1 MHWVTMCMCS
11 FPVSLFPN
19 QSFNFHLL
27 VACCQQ
33 IIIIKNR
40 KLFLV
45 GVLKWDGFKY
55 DFPNRKER
63 KLPKKPRDVS
73 AKRDQNF
80 HRTLPLPQQQGTKKV
95 CEMGS
100 GTWLQPWVW
109 QNHFKIRNLQI
120 HDGYI
125 KGSLLVDVWE
135 LKLTFT
141 RKNKGLWIKKVFKEW
156 EVSSP
161 SKFDAFADTMA
172 DTLGRKGGG
181 GGGLGNSQQG

>member
-1 MHWVTMCMCS
+1 MPWVTMCMCS
-11 FPVSLFPN
+11 FPISLFPN
-19 QSFNFHLL
+19 QSFNVHLL

-40 KLFLV
+40 KFSFV

-55 DFPNRKER
+55 DFLKRKER
-63 KLPKKPRDVS
+63 KLPKKRINVW
-73 AKRDQNF
+73 AKRDENP
-80 HRTLPLPQQQGTKKV
+80 HRTIPLPQQQGTKKV

-100 GTWLQPWVW
+100 GTWFRLWVG

-125 KGSLLVDVWE
+125 KGSLLVHILE

-141 RKNKGLWIKKVFKEW
+141 RKNKRLWIKKVFKVW

-161 SKFDAFADTMA
+161 SKFDTFADTF
-172 DTLGRKGGG
+172 GRGWGH
-181 GGGLGNSQQG
+181 SQQG